1 MNTEKDMQFM
11 QRALELA
18 RKGLGRTS
26 PNPMVGAV
34 VVKNGR
40 ILAEGYHKKA
50 GTDHAEICALKNL
63 SRAQTQGAT
72 LYVTLEPCCHT
83 GRTPPCADALI
94 AAGLRTVVIGTRD
107 PNPLVSGKG
116 IRTLRKAGIRIKTG
130 VLEKECRELNRFF
143 FHWIKHQRPFVILKA
158 GLSLDGKI
166 ATAKGESKWITS
178 ESSRLHG
185 HALRSQVD
193 AILVGAGTIKKDRPQ
208 LTARLPGHRNIRQ
221 PKVVILSRKKLA
233 DIPENTVRIDN
244 GRNLPRL
251 LNELGRQGMTS
262 LLVEGGAK
270 VASSFLKAGLVD
282 QIVAC
287 IAPKILGGGARD
299 WLPDLKIQK
308 LANAIQLF
316 DVHFL
321 PAGDNMIVEAYVHR
335 NH

>member
-1 MNTEKDMQFM
+1 MQFM

-116 IRTLRKAGIRIKTG
+116 IRTLRKAGIRIKNG
-130 VLEKECRELNRFF
+130 VLEKECRALN
-143 FHWIKHQRPFVILKA
+143 
-158 GLSLDGKI
+158 
-166 ATAKGESKWITS
+166 
-178 ESSRLHG
+178 
-185 HALRSQVD
+185 
-193 AILVGAGTIKKDRPQ
+193 
-208 LTARLPGHRNIRQ
+208 
-221 PKVVILSRKKLA
+221 
-233 DIPENTVRIDN
+233 
-244 GRNLPRL
+244 
-251 LNELGRQGMTS
+251 
-262 LLVEGGAK
+262 
-270 VASSFLKAGLVD
+270 
-282 QIVAC
+282 
-287 IAPKILGGGARD
+287 
-299 WLPDLKIQK
+299 
-308 LANAIQLF
+308 
-316 DVHFL
+316 
-321 PAGDNMIVEAYVHR
+321 
-335 NH
+335 